1 MPGEDNMEN
10 LHLHCEGLIDG
21 KLACVNE
28 PLNFNSYR
36 AFPISWHLK
45 KSYVRISDACH
56 VKLIFCYSF
65 PHTKG
70 NFLKKKMGQIAIKGL
85 KG

>member
-45 KSYVRISDACH
+45 NRMFEFRTPA
-56 VKLIFCYSF
+56 
-65 PHTKG
+65 
-70 NFLKKKMGQIAIKGL
+70 M
-85 KG
+85 